1 MNQEQIKEE
10 KSSILT
16 LVLSSILLHMLLLLA
31 VIFYKLA
38 PEAFPERKT
47 LSPDDRVTL
56 WTSPTQKIMQPQ
68 QPIAK
73 QVPKQ
78 APKQIDEKPKEEE
91 KTEPDFNFL
100 KKAPIITP
108 GKQGIDEQYT
118 QGDNIPIQTTNEKIK
133 EEEKTEPIKNISAQ
147 KAAKKVMEQEAHSKN
162 EATLENTLSSEN
174 KFSKTST
181 TFTEATKQPIK
192 FDTNLKMFPKAK
204 SAQHQNVPQVTQ
216 KSSTKSISFKDISL
230 GFNNAATNIGN
241 SQHLMIQGTSPD
253 IPQGEEL
260 KYITFINQMAN
271 MIVSSMHSSPE
282 IRLLPHDSHEKI
294 VCFMKVARS
303 GELLGTKIIIPSKH
317 EIINLF
323 IIKSIKNVGLFN
335 PIPKFI
341 AKDTF
346 EINWHILT

>member
-31 VIFYKLA
+31 VIFYRLA
-38 PEAFPERKT
+38 PETFPDRKK

-56 WTSPTQKIMQPQ
+56 WTSPTQKIMHPQ
-68 QPIAK
+68 QPI
-73 QVPKQ
+73 PKQ
-78 APKQIDEKPKEEE
+78 LPKQLPQKVDEKPQEEE

-108 GKQGIDEQYT
+108 GKQGIDEQHT
-118 QGDNIPIQTTNEKIK
+118 TGDNIPIQTTNEKIK
-133 EEEKTEPIKNISAQ
+133 EEKTEPIKSISDKKTEPEKFIAQ
-147 KAAKKVMEQEAHSKN
+147 EDSSKN
-162 EATLENTLSSEN
+162 DLVPEN
-174 KFSKTST
+174 KLSKISST
-181 TFTEATKQPIK
+181 FKEATKQAVK
-192 FDTNLKMFPKAK
+192 FDTDLKMFPKAK
-204 SAQHQNVPQVTQ
+204 LAQHANVPQVTQ

-253 IPQGEEL
+253 IPEGDEL
-260 KYITFINQMAN
+260 RYITFISQMAN
-271 MIVSSMHSSPE
+271 MIVSSMHSNPE
-282 IRLLPHDSHEKI
+282 IRLLPHNSHEKI
-294 VCFMKVARS
+294 ICFMKVARS
-303 GELLGTKIIIPSKH
+303 GELIDTKIIIPSKH

-335 PIPKFI
+335 SIPKFI
-341 AKDTF
+341 VKDTF